1 MPSQH
6 PSSNPDNMSTSEKK
20 KRTKFI
26 TIAIVGF
33 LILVIVGMSIGFI
46 SDQDEPPAEE
56 AKDQTTLQIQAPE
69 PVIVDSN
76 SGDSE

>member
-1 MPSQH
+1 MSSQH
-6 PSSNPDNMSTSEKK
+6 PSSNPDNLSTPEKK

-26 TIAIVGF
+26 TMAIVGF
-33 LILVIVGMSIGFI
+33 LILVIVGMFLGFI

-56 AKDQTTLQIQAPE
+56 AKDQTTVQEQAPE
-69 PVIVDSN
+69 PVIIDSN